1 MPTAFLFP
9 GQGAQ
14 VVGMAHDLYDR
25 FPAARA
31 VVDRATDVL
40 GYDIA
45 DIMFGGELEADE
57 ASERLRQTN
66 YTQPALYV
74 HSLAS
79 WAVLREAGAVP
90 ACTAG
95 HSLGEYSALAAAGA
109 LSFEDGLNAVRRRGE
124 LMADANRAR
133 TGGMSAILGL
143 DDDAA
148 TAVCDRVERR
158 TSGTV
163 RPANFNAP
171 GQVVI
176 SGDQDAVDAAGKLA
190 IETGAQ
196 KVIPL
201 VVGGAF
207 HSPLMADAAEGLS
220 TVLNQIDV
228 RTPMCPVF
236 LNVTAEWVTEPEVIR
251 ALLLEQLVSPVR
263 WSQSVEAMNQYG
275 IDQYVEVGT
284 GKVLSG
290 LAKRILGR
298 STVTHQTGT
307 ADEIRAF
314 VSTLDTA
321 HSSQSPPDA

>member
-14 VVGMAHDLYDR
+14 VVGMARDLYEE
-25 FPAARA
+25 FTVARD
-31 VVDRATDVL
+31 VVDRANEVL
-40 GYDIA
+40 DYNLA
-45 DIMFGGELEADE
+45 DIMFGVGMDPAD
-57 ASERLRQTN
+57 AAERLRQTN

-74 HSLAS
+74 HSFAA
-79 WAVLREAGAVP
+79 WAVLRDAGAMP

-124 LMADANRAR
+124 FMADANRAR
-133 TGGMSAILGL
+133 SGGMMAILGL

-148 TAVCDRVERR
+148 TAVCDRVERQ
-158 TSGTV
+158 TGGTV
-163 RPANFNAP
+163 RPANYNAP

-176 SGDQDAVDAAGKLA
+176 SGDVDAVAAAGRLA
-190 IETGAQ
+190 TEAGAQ

-207 HSPLMADAAEGLS
+207 HSPLMTDAAEGLS
-220 TVLNQIDV
+220 EVLNEIEV
-228 RTPMCPVF
+228 RTPVCPVF
-236 LNVTAEWVTEPEVIR
+236 LNVTAEAVTEPEVIR

-263 WSQSVEAMNQYG
+263 WSQSVEAMHQFG
-275 IDQYVEVGT
+275 VDQYVEVGT

-290 LAKRILGR
+290 LAKRILDR
-298 STVTHQTGT
+298 STVTHQAGT
-307 ADEIRAF
+307 AKEIRSFIA
-314 VSTLDTA
+314 TLKAAQDG
-321 HSSQSPPDA
+321 